1 MWDVHQRARR
11 GIRLLVGRQAVL
23 QLLAIGG
30 GIVVARGLGPEPL
43 GVFGIALFVVGVLAL
58 VADLGMRTVL
68 IRRAAPVTELE
79 LGTCFTVQQGL
90 VTALVALLVMAAPAV
105 ATLYGQAPGELA
117 WLLRLLALDLYLRSW
132 RGMSEVRLERE
143 LRYRELAVADVV
155 GSVGYQAVA
164 IGLVLA
170 GWGVESLAWAVLTG
184 NVLRTALLYHASPW
198 PVRLV
203 LYPPAVRELVDDQTS
218 NPPFGTN
225 LTYALERYV
234 RVHQTSGTS
243 GSPLRWLDTQ
253 ESWEWW
259 ARCWGF
265 VLRGAG
271 VGPADRVFFPFSFG
285 LFIGFWA
292 GFEGARALGA
302 LAIPGG
308 GQDSPTRLAWMAALG
323 ATVLVC
329 TPSYALH
336 LAEVARERGI
346 DLSKLPVRITVH
358 AGEPGAGIPSV
369 RARIED
375 GWGARAFDHG
385 GMTEMGAYG
394 YECAQQAGLHV
405 NESEF
410 IVEVIDPA
418 TAAPARD
425 GELVLTNLGRVGSPV
440 VRYRTGDHVRLAEAP
455 CPCSRTFSRLEGGI
469 LGRLDDMLI
478 VRGVNVFPAAIEGVV
493 RRFPAIDEFQ
503 IEVFRAGELDEVRVL
518 VEVGD
523 AAGASRLQEALRT
536 SLGIRLEVAP
546 VPLRSLP
553 RYELKARRVVRR

>member
-1 MWDVHQRARR
+1 VFDRP
-11 GIRLLVGRQAVL
+11 LET
-23 QLLAIGG
+23 
-30 GIVVARGLGPEPL
+30 LGPERL
-43 GVFGIALFVVGVLAL
+43 REHQWRRFRAMAEELLASNQFVA
-58 VADLGMRTVL
+58 R
-68 IRRAAPVTELE
+68 RWRAA
-79 LGTCFTVQQGL
+79 G
-90 VTALVALLVMAAPAV
+90 
-105 ATLYGQAPGELA
+105 
-117 WLLRLLALDLYLRSW
+117 
-132 RGMSEVRLERE
+132 
-143 LRYRELAVADVV
+143 V
-155 GSVGYQAVA
+155 GSVED
-164 IGLVLA
+164 LC
-170 GWGVESLAWAVLTG
+170 GWDDFRRLPLTEK
-184 NVLRTALLYHASPW
+184 A
-198 PVRLV
+198 
-203 LYPPAVRELVDDQTS
+203 ELVDDQAS

-292 GFEGARALGA
+292 GFEGAQALGA

-308 GQDSPTRLAWMAALG
+308 GQDSPTRLAWMEALG

-358 AGEPGAGIPSV
+358 AGEPGAGIPAV

-394 YECAQQAGLHV
+394 YECTQQAGLHV

-455 CPCSRTFSRLEGGI
+455 CPCGRTFSRLEGGI

-523 AAGASRLQEALRT
+523 AAGASRLQEALRA
-536 SLGIRLEVAP
+536 SLGIRLDVAP